1 MQHFI
6 SLQTLLALSPR
17 QVQEILL
24 LRRLYLRKRGAL
36 AAERDA
42 VAEEIQA
49 SRNTLSASPDNLV
62 KLSELSARLQK
73 IAAED
78 YGSYVKVACAIRR
91 GIFTTEQWVV
101 MIVYAYPF
109 FYALDTFL
117 DSLALQHGEPSAQ
130 EIMAEGHVPHMDAQF
145 AVMEDY
151 IWKITR
157 QYCHAYVPLPSMV
170 RDAHKLAGRQPALVS
185 GKGVALRDM
194 LF

>member
-1 MQHFI
+1 MLLW
-6 SLQTLLALSPR
+6 LQILLALSPQ
-17 QVQEILL
+17 QVEDILL

-36 AAERDA
+36 AVERDA
-42 VAEEIQA
+42 VAEEIQT
-49 SRNTLSASPDNLV
+49 SRNTHSHSPDTLV

-78 YGSYVKVACAIRR
+78 YGAYVKIACAFRR
-91 GIFTTEQWVV
+91 GIFTTEQWVI

-130 EIMAEGHVPHMDAQF
+130 KIMAEGHVPHMDAQF
-145 AVMEDY
+145 AVMDDY
-151 IWKITR
+151 LWQITR
-157 QYCHAYVPLPSMV
+157 GYCHAYVPLPSRV
-170 RDAHKLAGRQPALVS
+170 RDAHQLAGQQPVLPTS
-185 GKGVALRDM
+185 KGATLRDM